1 MSINIDMKG
10 DCDIFRNY
18 GMDSN
23 DDADATKLSDINGF
37 SLALTSSAASDTER
51 AARAKG
57 LRSQPTNNN
66 QE

>member
-1 MSINIDMKG
+1 MKG

-23 DDADATKLSDINGF
+23 DGADATKLSDINGF
-37 SLALTSSAASDTER
+37 SPALTSSAASDPEHP
-51 AARAKG
+51 ARAQR
-57 LRSQPTNNN
+57 LRSHPTSNN